1 MDLFVSHA
9 AVLAQA
15 VDPAWFP
22 TRVSAVDQFEGLL
35 SRVSDY
41 PSDFLTDGDV
51 RALSSIADTVV
62 DRIEQRLDARAD
74 RAAVQ
79 RELAGRIYK
88 MRLDVEHIYM
98 VLQHPP
104 DRRDRA
110 VLMTAVT
117 GGRGRIHR
125 NDDNEG
131 TRRIR

>member
-9 AVLAQA
+9 AELAQA
-15 VDPAWFP
+15 VDPSASRRAF
-22 TRVSAVDQFEGLL
+22 RSAVDEFEGLL

-88 MRLDVEHIYM
+88 VRLDVEHIYM

-104 DRRDRA
+104 IAAAARS
-110 VLMTAVT
+110 L
-117 GGRGRIHR
+117 
-125 NDDNEG
+125 
-131 TRRIR
+131 